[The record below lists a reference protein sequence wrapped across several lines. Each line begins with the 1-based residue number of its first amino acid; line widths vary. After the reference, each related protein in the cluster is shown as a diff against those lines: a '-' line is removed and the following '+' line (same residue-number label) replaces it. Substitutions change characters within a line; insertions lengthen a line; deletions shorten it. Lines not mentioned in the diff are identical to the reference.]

1 MSGQVVLVL
10 RLLLTMSLY
19 AFLGW
24 AFINLW
30 RDLKIQGALLASR
43 RVPPISLTITRGK
56 FSPQVRHFIQSE
68 ITIGRDPACECPVED
83 ETVSARHARLS
94 YHHNQWWLEDL
105 NSTNGV
111 FLNQE
116 KLDMQTVVI
125 SDDKFKC
132 GQVVFSISL
141 AGDFLMPP
149 TKKI

>member
-1 MSGQVVLVL
+1 MSGPVVLGL
-10 RLLLTMSLY
+10 RLLLTISLY

-24 AFINLW
+24 AFIHLW
-30 RDLKIQGALLASR
+30 QDLKVQSALLATR
-43 RVPPISLTITRGK
+43 KVPPISLTISRGK
-56 FSPQVRHFIQSE
+56 TAPQVRHFVQSE
-68 ITIGRDPACECPVED
+68 IAIGRDPACECPVED

-105 NSTNGV
+105 NSTNGI

-116 KLDMQTVVI
+116 KLDVPTVVT
-125 SDDKFKC
+125 SNDKFKC
-132 GQVVFSISL
+132 GEVYFAISL